1 MRRLLVQA
9 AHATLN
15 CRKDSSLKRWG
26 EGLVERLGKGKAV
39 VALARKIAVLLHR
52 LWVTGES
59 FRAFPQAA

>member
-9 AHATLN
+9 AHAGLN

-39 VALARKIAVLLHR
+39 VALARKIAVLLFLTR
-52 LWVTGES
+52 
-59 FRAFPQAA
+59 